1 MDKPYRIAPLAPPYS
16 ADVAQ
21 SLHKWM
27 PPGAAVEPLAL
38 FRTLARHPALSERM
52 RPLGALFLGRRGS
65 LTVRERELVILRTGW
80 LCQSDYEWGQ
90 HVGIGA
96 GEGLTDEEM
105 ARNPAGLAA
114 DGWSAF
120 DAVLLQAA
128 DELVA
133 DHRLS
138 DPTWAALSKRYD
150 DQQMIELTLLVGNY
164 VMVAGMLNSIGVER
178 EPGVPGF
185 P

>member
-65 LTVRERELVILRTGW
+65 LTVRERELVILRTCARTGAE
-80 LCQSDYEWGQ
+80 YEWGV
-90 HVGIGA
+90 HAAAFAAAAGLDAAALAATRATPPGA
-96 GEGLTDEEM
+96 
-105 ARNPAGLAA
+105 PLAA
-114 DGWSAF
+114 DDLA
-120 DAVLLQAA
+120 LLAIV
-128 DELVA
+128 DELHDAGTVSDAAWARTAGRFSDVERLELLALVGFYHLIAFVA
-133 DHRLS
+133 NGARVE
-138 DPTWAALSKRYD
+138 PEAWAARW
-150 DQQMIELTLLVGNY
+150 
-164 VMVAGMLNSIGVER
+164 
-178 EPGVPGF
+178 
-185 P
+185 